1 MHRHADR
8 IRTVQ
13 HDVREASAASTAK
26 RTAVDALDRIDVAV
40 HTARSAE
47 TTVEDFNVDSFTVPI
62 ETNLSGFVYL
72 KPMQVKHC
80 PDWKPSGEIERPD
93 AKIATVASTPL

>member
-1 MHRHADR
+1 
-8 IRTVQ
+8 VQ
-13 HDVREASAASTAK
+13 HDVREASAASTAV

-72 KPMQVKHC
+72 KPMQVKHS
-80 PDWKPSGEIERPD
+80 PDWKQTREIEQLDGKR
-93 AKIATVASTPL
+93 ATFVCTPPSSVKNV

>member
-1 MHRHADR
+1 
-8 IRTVQ
+8 V
-13 HDVREASAASTAK
+13 V
-26 RTAVDALDRIDVAV
+26 V

-72 KPMQVKHC
+72 KPMQVKHS
-80 PDWKPSGEIERPD
+80 PDWKQTREIEQPD
-93 AKIATVASTPL
+93 AKMATVASTPPSIVKNA